1 MAYYDNTPLN
11 TQAINDTSLTPTIEK
26 GRGGEIIEL
35 QKRHYDN
42 AFISGLLDNGFSE
55 VINIKDKM
63 TVDAFFVL
71 YQDLFFNIPKEGTKK
86 SHTFLIEESTNYVG
100 GYEDPKDDKINA
112 LIAQLVEI
120 ETGLLKTPSEH
131 PLFKNGTIVRRSD
144 GKGSIWIMQEGHAR
158 NIAKDVMFGLRR
170 TLGLVNHSTGEL
182 LSEIDCYTFVSTATM
197 NSLPKWP
204 EGTAMHDVA
213 DWSITLNQFNIA
225 ASNITILTENI
236 KQSELD
242 EYELKSL
249 IRLLRKKEPFLG
261 NTIEDRGNETY
272 TTAELAP
279 FGEKGTEQGQTN
291 IWYKGGIWGGAGEKS
306 PAALIDGLVAKYEAE
321 AKKGIYGLGNLVKTE
336 EVKVGTKNV
345 YNPLSIDPW
354 KKEDVF
360 KTHINV
366 IRHEEDYKSSLIEE
380 LEELRAEVMGED
392 ERWIYYNWNI
402 DTSRDT
408 ATIVGGMT
416 TISGKLFWV
425 RVEQQKLENYISQ
438 LINMAIG
445 AHKAKYENYE
455 ALLKIKNY
463 TPPPPPPPERP
474 TGWVSPLPWPL
485 NNFERTMPRPLSG
498 KIRGVKLMPH
508 WPPNKPWPPRSD
520 TH

>member
-1 MAYYDNTPLN
+1 MAYHDNTPLN
-11 TQAINDTSLTPTIEK
+11 TQAINDTSLTPTIKE
-26 GRGGEIIEL
+26 GMGGEIIEL

-131 PLFKNGTIVRRSD
+131 PLFKNGTIIRRSD
-144 GKGSIWIMQEGHAR
+144 GAGSIWIMQEGHAR
-158 NIAKDVMFGLRR
+158 NIDKQVMFDLRR

-182 LSEIDCYTFVSTATM
+182 LSEVECYTYVSTATM

-204 EGTAMHDVA
+204 EGTRMDDVA

-279 FGEKGTEQGQTN
+279 FGEKGTEQGQTKV
-291 IWYKGGIWGGAGEKS
+291 WYKGGIWGGAGAKS
-306 PAALIDGLVAKYEAE
+306 PAALIDGLVAKYEAQP
-321 AKKGIYGLGNLVKTE
+321 KKGIYGLNNLVKTE
-336 EVKVGTKNV
+336 EVKVGTKVDWSYGPWGAVLGANKDV
-345 YNPLSIDPW
+345 Y
-354 KKEDVF
+354 
-360 KTHINV
+360 KTVANV
-366 IRHEEDYKSSLIEE
+366 IRYGEDFKSQLIED
-380 LEELRAEVMGED
+380 LEELRAEVMGAD
-392 ERWIYYNWNI
+392 ERWIHYNWNI

-425 RVEQQKLENYISQ
+425 RVEQQKLETYISQ
-438 LINMAIG
+438 LINMAVG
-445 AHKAKYENYE
+445 AHQTKYGSYE
-455 ALLKIKNY
+455 ALKKIKDY

-485 NNFERTMPRPLSG
+485 NTFEKNMPRPV